1 MKSFLF
7 KLLLLAAVVTT
18 AYALL
23 GNIVPARFYFVG
35 FYAVAGLFILV
46 TLLFHLGLQK
56 SFEKGSKNFIRYYMG
71 ATGLK
76 LLLFLIIILIYAFV
90 NKAGAVGFAL
100 CFFFYYFTFTAFE
113 VIVANAQFGRVV
125 QDEKEKKAMN
135 ERMSE

>member
-7 KLLLLAAVVTT
+7 KLLILALVVTS

-23 GNIVPARFYFVG
+23 AAIVPARFYFSNY
-35 FYAVAGLFILV
+35 YAVACLFILV
-46 TLLFHLGLQK
+46 TLVFHLGLKK
-56 SFEKGSKNFIRYYMG
+56 SFEKNSKVFIRYYMG

-76 LLLFLIIILIYAFV
+76 LLLFLIIILIYAFI

-113 VIVANAQFGRVV
+113 VVIANTQFGRDVK
-125 QDEKEKKAMN
+125 DEKKLKE
-135 ERMSE
+135 